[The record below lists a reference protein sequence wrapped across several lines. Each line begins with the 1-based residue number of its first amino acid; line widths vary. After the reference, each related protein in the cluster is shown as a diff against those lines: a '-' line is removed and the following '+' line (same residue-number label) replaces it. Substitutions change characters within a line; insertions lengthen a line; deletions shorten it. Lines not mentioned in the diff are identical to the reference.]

1 MAFKALLS
9 WPQHPLSFL
18 PLAGVPQHPTYQLYL
33 SGGRGRE
40 ALGTVG
46 ESHALIQGE
55 GRLGA
60 SAGEALCWDIGRGAH
75 WVSVRGIH
83 YCELHPGTRGPGRSA
98 MGFYTRPC

>member
-33 SGGRGRE
+33 SGGRE
-40 ALGTVG
+40 ALGIVG

-60 SAGEALCWDIGRGAH
+60 SAGETLCWD
-75 WVSVRGIH
+75 
-83 YCELHPGTRGPGRSA
+83 
-98 MGFYTRPC
+98 MGQGSPLGLSQRDTLL